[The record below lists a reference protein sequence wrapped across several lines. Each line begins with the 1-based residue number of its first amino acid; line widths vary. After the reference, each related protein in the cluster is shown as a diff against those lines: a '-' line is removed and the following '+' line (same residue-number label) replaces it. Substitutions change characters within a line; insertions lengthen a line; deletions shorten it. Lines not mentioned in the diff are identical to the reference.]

1 MLATFFGMNSSNRKT
16 LMNNKFDVF
25 EQNQCLGRGVN
36 IIGYDEVLWKSRDLG
51 RMRDKHFKQIKQA
64 GFNHV
69 RINLHPFKHMDD
81 LPPYTIRSEWFQ
93 TLDWAVTQAL
103 DNGLIVILDMH
114 QFNAM
119 GQDPVGL
126 KFKFLAVWEQLAVRY
141 QESPNT
147 VLFELLNEPNGLLTP
162 ALWNDL
168 LMEAYHII
176 RRTNPNRTLIIGPAF
191 WNGIDHLNELELPE
205 GDQNIIATVHYYHPM
220 PFTHQGAPW
229 SKHRDE
235 TGVEWRGTQ
244 EEQQRIIADF
254 EKAQVWAKQHN
265 RPILLGEFGV
275 YDRADIASRVCYTNF
290 VARHAEQLGW
300 SWSYWQ
306 FDSDFVV
313 YDIDQDCWVTP
324 IRDALI
330 PVSYA

>member
-1 MLATFFGMNSSNRKT
+1 M
-16 LMNNKFDVF
+16 
-25 EQNQCLGRGVN
+25 
-36 IIGYDEVLWKSRDLG
+36 G

-69 RINLHPFKHMDD
+69 RINLHPFKHMGD
-81 LPPYTIRSEWFQ
+81 LPPYAIRSEWLQ

-114 QFNAM
+114 PFNAM
-119 GQDPVGL
+119 GKDPVGL
-126 KFKFLAVWEQLAVRY
+126 KPKYLAVWEQLAIRY
-141 QESPNT
+141 QECPNT
-147 VLFELLNEPNGLLTP
+147 VLFELLNEPNGSLTP
-162 ALWNDL
+162 PLWNDL
-168 LMEAYHII
+168 LIEAYHII

-205 GDQNIIATVHYYHPM
+205 GDPNIIVTVHYYHPM

-235 TGVEWRGTQ
+235 TGVEWHGTP
-244 EEQQRIIADF
+244 EEQQRIIGDF
-254 EKAQVWAKQHN
+254 DKAQVWAKQQN
-265 RPILLGEFGV
+265 RPILLGEFGA
-275 YDRADIASRVCYTNF
+275 YDRADMASRVRYTNF
-290 VARHAEQLGW
+290 VARHAEYLGW

-306 FDSDFVV
+306 FDSDFIV

-330 PVSYA
+330 PVSQA